1 MKKNYRFYIDLFLP
15 LILGTFI
22 GIIIN
27 NNMDYNII
35 NKPPLSPSGIVF
47 PIVWTIL
54 YLLMG
59 LSYALFNE
67 KDNDDTISLLYY
79 LQLGFNLLWSIIFF
93 SLKLRFI
100 AILWII
106 ILDILVILL
115 FIKYLRNNKIS
126 AYLIIPY
133 ILWILFAT
141 YLTIGVYILN

>member
-35 NKPPLSPSGIVF
+35 IKPPLSPSGIVF